1 MNIQEIKQSL
11 SEYGYT
17 LSDDNEI
24 VSPKGAYTGVC
35 VTIKKDR
42 LQCRSKA
49 LGSLLFTGSDIG
61 NFLESFWFAE
71 KANRPLHIVTK

>member
-1 MNIQEIKQSL
+1 MNIETIKQSL

-24 VSPKGAYTGVC
+24 ISPKDKLSGVSI
-35 VTIKKDR
+35 TIKKDR

-49 LGSLLFTGSDIG
+49 LGSLLWSGVNVGD
-61 NFLESFWFAE
+61 FLESFWYAE
-71 KANRPLHIVTK
+71 KINKTLHIVTI